1 MLRTARRTSLLLIAV
16 LVLSACGGGD
26 GSDTPET
33 ALESAPESAPEPAA
47 EAPSADDDA
56 TDDAAEDAAIGL
68 AAAEGITVTV
78 HRTESC
84 SCCGQY
90 EAYLDAAGFT
100 VEQVIH
106 EDLVPVKAA
115 FGIPDDERSCHTNEL
130 GGYVAEG
137 HVPAE
142 ALLQLL
148 DEAPEIS
155 GISLAGMPAGS
166 PGMPGEQEAPF
177 EVRTFIDGEVVG
189 ELGSF

>member
-1 MLRTARRTSLLLIAV
+1 MLRTARRTSLLLAAILA
-16 LVLSACGGGD
+16 LSACGDGD
-26 GSDTPET
+26 GSDTPEAAPDT
-33 ALESAPESAPEPAA
+33 AP
-47 EAPSADDDA
+47 ADDDA
-56 TDDAAEDAAIGL
+56 TDDTTADDTTADDIATGL
-68 AAAEGITVTV
+68 AAAEGVTVTV
-78 HRTESC
+78 HRTEAC

-90 EAYLDAAGFT
+90 EAYLEAAGFT

-106 EDLVPVKAA
+106 EDLAPIKTA

-155 GISLAGMPAGS
+155 GISLAGMPTGS